1 MHAALRLHRF
11 MMATYWNGGRI
22 IGPDSGVRFNR
33 RIGRFIKSYLRFL
46 PWKDFYY
53 YLQAQGYWVLANS
66 LLFQQTGEE
75 SYRHIA
81 LRCSEHMMEQQ
92 RRDGAWDYPNPEW
105 RGRVAT
111 AECTW
116 GALGLLATYRLAKN
130 ERFLCSALRWH
141 HYLIHEIGFQ
151 QIGNELAVNY
161 FAKRPT
167 ARVPNNSAFALR
179 FLAELADA
187 TGDRSYLQQCGGMV
201 TFMQHAQKPNG
212 EFPYMV
218 EGTTLGARYREHF
231 QCYQY
236 NAFECLDLMQYYE
249 LTHDS
254 AMRPLIGNCLGF
266 LAGGVARD
274 GHVFLDC
281 GKGSGHTF
289 HHTAVLGAA
298 FAMAGCL
305 GFAGYESLCDQT
317 FAYLLAQ
324 QRKDGSFAYSSAD
337 YHILQ
342 DQRSY
347 PRNLSMI
354 LFHFLVNVQ
363 AASPQPN
370 GVGVRNAS

>member
-1 MHAALRLHRF
+1 MLLAAVQETELLSSLETALTPNLSTAGPSLRVAQSRPTTLRCLLLTLLF
-11 MMATYWNGGRI
+11 LQAVGL
-22 IGPDSGVRFNR
+22 R
-33 RIGRFIKSYLRFL
+33 RTWDLRGYTGQALALLIGRHRAY
-46 PWKDFYY
+46 
-53 YLQAQGYWVLANS
+53 G
-66 LLFQQTGEE
+66 
-75 SYRHIA
+75 YRHT
-81 LRCSEHMMEQQ
+81 E
-92 RRDGAWDYPNPEW
+92 
-105 RGRVAT
+105 
-111 AECTW
+111 
-116 GALGLLATYRLAKN
+116 
-130 ERFLCSALRWH
+130 
-141 HYLIHEIGFQ
+141 
-151 QIGNELAVNY
+151 
-161 FAKRPT
+161 
-167 ARVPNNSAFALR
+167 R

-187 TGDRSYLQQCGGMV
+187 TGDRSYLQQSGGMV
-201 TFMQHAQKPNG
+201 TFMQRAQKPNG

-289 HHTAVLGAA
+289 YHTAVLGAA

>member
-1 MHAALRLHRF
+1 MKSA
-11 MMATYWNGGRI
+11 
-22 IGPDSGVRFNR
+22 FN
-33 RIGRFIKSYLRFL
+33 
-46 PWKDFYY
+46 
-53 YLQAQGYWVLANS
+53 
-66 LLFQQTGEE
+66 
-75 SYRHIA
+75 
-81 LRCSEHMMEQQ
+81 
-92 RRDGAWDYPNPEW
+92 
-105 RGRVAT
+105 
-111 AECTW
+111 
-116 GALGLLATYRLAKN
+116 
-130 ERFLCSALRWH
+130 
-141 HYLIHEIGFQ
+141 
-151 QIGNELAVNY
+151 NELAVNY

-187 TGDRSYLQQCGGMV
+187 TGDRSYLQQSGGMV
-201 TFMQHAQKPNG
+201 TFMQRAQKPNG

-289 HHTAVLGAA
+289 YHTAVLGAA